1 MSRKLLLSMS
11 FVVLLAVIAACQP
24 TPTPGPTPTPQ
35 VVVTVVER
43 EKIVEITPTPGP
55 VEGTILVDGSST
67 VAPITMAVAEEFQKV
82 YPQVRVPVG
91 ISGTGGGFKK
101 FCAGETDISDA
112 SRPIKKSEAEVC
124 AQNNVEY
131 IELPVGFDGLAVMVN
146 PANDFVTCL
155 TVEELKKIWEPDA
168 EGKIT
173 NWSQVR
179 AGFPDRPLTLYGPG
193 VDSGTFDYFTEAIVG
208 KAQAS
213 RGDYLPSEDD
223 NVLVQGIAGD
233 PNALGY
239 FGLAYYEENKDKL
252 KLVAIDAGDGN
263 CVYPTPETVA
273 NGTYKPLSR
282 PLFIYVNRA
291 RADEKDEIDL
301 FVKYYLE
308 HAKTL
313 VRDVGY
319 IPLPDE
325 IYSLAMQRYEKRIV
339 GSVFKGGGP
348 QVGVTLADLLKAEQ

>member
-1 MSRKLLLSMS
+1 MSRVFRLAIF
-11 FVVLLAVIAACQP
+11 FVALAALVAACQP
-24 TPTPGPTPTPQ
+24 APTATPTPQ
-35 VVVTVVER
+35 VFVTVVKER
-43 EKIVEITPTPGP
+43 EVVEVTPTPGP

-67 VAPITMAVAEEFQKV
+67 VAPITMAVAEEFQKL
-82 YPQVRVPVG
+82 YPEVRVPVG

-101 FCAGETDISDA
+101 FCAGETDISNA
-112 SRPIKKSEAEVC
+112 SRPIKSSEVETC
-124 AQNNVEY
+124 AKNGIEF
-131 IELPVGFDGLAVMVN
+131 IELPVAFDGLAVLVN
-146 PANDFVTCL
+146 PANDFVDCL

-213 RGDYLPSEDD
+213 RGDFLPSEDD

-239 FGLAYYEENKDKL
+239 FGLAYYEENQDKL
-252 KLVAIDAGDGN
+252 KLVAIDAGDGQ
-263 CVYPTPETVA
+263 CVYPTQETVA
-273 NGTYKPLSR
+273 NGTYRPLSR

-291 RADEKDEIDL
+291 RADAKDEINL
-301 FVKYYLE
+301 LVRYYLE

-313 VRDVGY
+313 VPEVGY
-319 IPLPDE
+319 IPLTDE
-325 IYSLAMQRYEKRIV
+325 LYSLALQRYEKRIV
-339 GSVFKGGGP
+339 GSVFKGGP

>member
-1 MSRKLLLSMS
+1 MSRVLKVSGLLI
-11 FVVLLAVIAACQP
+11 VLAVLIAACQP
-24 TPTPGPTPTPQ
+24 TPTATPTPQ
-35 VVVTVVER
+35 VFVTVVKEQVV
-43 EKIVEITPTPGP
+43 VEVTPTPGP

-67 VAPITMAVAEEFQKV
+67 VAPITMAVAEEFQKQ
-82 YPQVRVPVG
+82 YPEVRVPVG

-101 FCAGETDISDA
+101 FCAGETDIQDA
-112 SRPIKKSEAEVC
+112 SRPIKKSEIEAC
-124 AQNNVEY
+124 AKNNIEY
-131 IELPVGFDGLAVMVN
+131 IELPVAFDGLAVMVN

-155 TVEELKKIWEPDA
+155 TVEELKKIWEPEA

-208 KAQAS
+208 KAKAS
-213 RGDYLPSEDD
+213 RGDFLASEDD

-252 KLVAIDAGDGN
+252 KLVAIDAGDGK
-263 CVYPTPETVA
+263 CVLPSPETVA

-291 RADEKDEIDL
+291 RADQKDEINL

-308 HAKTL
+308 NAKKL
-313 VRDVGY
+313 VPEVGY
-319 IPLPDE
+319 IPLTDE
-325 IYSLAMQRYEKRIV
+325 LYSLALQRYEKRIV
-339 GSVFKGGGP
+339 GSVFKGEA
-348 QVGVTLADLLKAEQ
+348 QVGMTLADLLKAEQ

>member
-1 MSRKLLLSMS
+1 MSRKLLLSIS
-11 FVVLLAVIAACQP
+11 FVVLVAVIAACQP
-24 TPTPGPTPTPQ
+24 APAPGPTPTPQ
-35 VVVTVVER
+35 VVVTVVR
-43 EKIVEITPTPGP
+43 EVVEITPTPGP

-67 VAPITMAVAEEFQKV
+67 VAPITMAVAEEFQKL

-101 FCAGETDISDA
+101 FCAGETDITNA
-112 SRPIKKSEAEVC
+112 SRPIKSSEVEAC
-124 AQNNVEY
+124 AKNNIEF
-131 IELPVGFDGLAVMVN
+131 IELLVAYDGLAVMVN

-208 KAQAS
+208 KAKAS

-239 FGLAYYEENKDKL
+239 FGLAYYEANKDKL
-252 KLVAIDAGDGN
+252 KLVAIDAGDGK
-263 CVYPTPETVA
+263 CVYPSLETVA

-301 FVKYYLE
+301 FVRYYLE
-308 HAKTL
+308 NGRKVVT
-313 VRDVGY
+313 DVGY
-319 IPLPDE
+319 IPLPDNV
-325 IYSLAMQRYEKRIV
+325 YSQAIERYEKRIT
-339 GSVFKGGGP
+339 GTQK
-348 QVGVTLADLLKAEQ
+348 